1 MQQNNVK
8 FYTGLSLMHFGD
20 VACLYTCSYY
30 QASQVFH
37 IHTCMHTTCS
47 RTHTDGFYSDP
58 DYFRSHDHL
67 GYIGADRNATI
78 AATSM
83 YIPPSMFN
91 LPMPPPQ
98 HYNQVWCTIN
108 FVTTHKCTHIHRL
121 DHSKRDLDSRGK
133 IRARGWY

>member
-1 MQQNNVK
+1 MQLNNVK

-91 LPMPPPQ
+91 LPMPPL
-98 HYNQVWCTIN
+98 N
-108 FVTTHKCTHIHRL
+108 TTTRYGVPLILSLPTNAHIYI
-121 DHSKRDLDSRGK
+121 GW
-133 IRARGWY
+133 ITARGI